1 MGGGYVSV
9 YGAYRMCG
17 EVGESEL
24 KSEKIETQERK
35 ALASFGIRSRVGMN
49 LATKVWL

>member
-1 MGGGYVSV
+1 
-9 YGAYRMCG
+9 MCG

-35 ALASFGIRSRVGMN
+35 EIGDMITGNTKGIINDSLN
-49 LATKVWL
+49 LQENRILI

>member
-1 MGGGYVSV
+1 MGSGYVSV

-17 EVGESEL
+17 EVGEGEL
-24 KSEKIETQERK
+24 KSEKIETQEQK
-35 ALASFGIRSRVGMN
+35 ALASFGIRSGVGMN